1 MIKRFIFT
9 LFVLFSTLT
18 ITAQNNYSVW
28 LEKGEEFKVV
38 TETDLSGE
46 RNYNYIYGEIVTDNN
61 QTTSA
66 YLQILRE
73 QKWWDA
79 PIMIHAEFRSFL
91 TDIEKVDNVYLI
103 GTAFRVLDKNAGFL
117 DVQTLY
123 RHDGKSNCQVT
134 LLSVWNYKR
143 FMYSMYADF
152 YGMDKFYA
160 YSENRFFFQ
169 LCKNIRIGANI
180 ELTNH
185 VINPDGFKCR
195 PLGVLRFDL

>member
-66 YLQILRE
+66 YLQILR
-73 QKWWDA
+73 
-79 PIMIHAEFRSFL
+79 
-91 TDIEKVDNVYLI
+91 
-103 GTAFRVLDKNAGFL
+103 
-117 DVQTLY
+117 
-123 RHDGKSNCQVT
+123 
-134 LLSVWNYKR
+134 
-143 FMYSMYADF
+143 
-152 YGMDKFYA
+152 
-160 YSENRFFFQ
+160 
-169 LCKNIRIGANI
+169 
-180 ELTNH
+180 
-185 VINPDGFKCR
+185 
-195 PLGVLRFDL
+195 